1 MRLADGRQVPDL
13 HIDPELVAR
22 CRSLADQ
29 VTAQV
34 LEMVRRHTTV
44 SIERTVLRLFG
55 LHDAGPRGVPL
66 VNLAVDALHERKLLG
81 KGAAYWLGWALRH
94 GATDPLSIVDR
105 LTALPPN
112 PEPVPAAEE
121 RAMLEDVRRE
131 ARAAVAELGRR
142 VEERN
147 ALKQQLGVGP
157 RPHRYLI
164 VATGNIH
171 DDVEQAVAAAQA
183 GADVIAV
190 IRSTAQS
197 LLDYV
202 PHGAT
207 TEGYGGTYAT
217 QENFRIMRA
226 ALDEESRRLSR
237 YVHLTNYSS
246 GLCMPEIA
254 FSAAWERLDMLLND
268 AMYGILFRDINM
280 KRTLC
285 DQYFSRRICA
295 LADVIINTGEDNY
308 ITTADA
314 DEAAHTVIASQFV
327 NESFAHRAG
336 LPDRLI
342 GLGHSFEIDP
352 AREDTIA
359 REFAQALLVRTLFP
373 DAPIKYMPPTKHKQ
387 GDIFFSHAYDVM
399 ANVVSWTTGQG
410 IQLLG
415 MMTEAMHNPF
425 LMDRYVA
432 LKGSAYVYKAWKS
445 MGGEIQFRPGGM
457 VETRAKETLAK
468 ALELLEEVARD
479 GLMQAIGNARFG
491 DVSRR
496 EDGGKGLA
504 GVVER
509 GPDYFNPFLEL
520 MEAGG
525 AAGARAR

>member
-1 MRLADGRQVPDL
+1 MQLADGRIVPDL
-13 HIDPELVAR
+13 HLDAAAVER
-22 CRSLADQ
+22 CRALADQ

-34 LEMVRRHTTV
+34 MEFVRCHTTV

-55 LHDAGPRGVPL
+55 FSEAGPGGVPL
-66 VNLAVDALHERKLLG
+66 VNLAVDGLQARGLVGR
-81 KGAAYWLGWALRH
+81 GAAYWLGYVMRR
-94 GATDPLSIVDR
+94 GARDPVQVVERIRS
-105 LTALPPN
+105 LPAR
-112 PEPVPAAEE
+112 PEPLAREEEGQMLAEMRAEARGAAAEL
-121 RAMLEDVRRE
+121 R
-131 ARAAVAELGRR
+131 RR
-142 VEERN
+142 VAARN
-147 ALKQQLGVGP
+147 ALKRELGVGP
-157 RPHRYLI
+157 LPHKYLI
-164 VATGNIH
+164 VATGNIY
-171 DDVEQAVAAAQA
+171 DDVEQARAAAEG

-207 TEGYGGTYAT
+207 TEGFGGTYAT
-217 QENFRIMRA
+217 QQNFRIMRE
-226 ALDEESRRLSR
+226 ALDDESRRLRR

-246 GLCMPEIA
+246 GLCMSEIA
-254 FSAAWERLDMLLND
+254 FAAAWERLDMLLND

-295 LADVIINTGEDNY
+295 FADVVINTGEDNY

-336 LPDRLI
+336 LPERLI

-352 AREDTIA
+352 ARDDTIA
-359 REFAQALLVRTLFP
+359 REMAQALLVRTLFP
-373 DAPIKYMPPTKHKQ
+373 GAPIKYMPPTKHKQ

-399 ANVVSWTTGQG
+399 ADVVGRVTGQS

-432 LKGSAYVYKAWKS
+432 LKSADYVYRAWKS
-445 MGGEIQFRPGGM
+445 MGAEIGWRPGGM
-457 VETRAKETLAK
+457 VERRAGETLSK
-468 ALELLEEVARD
+468 ALALLEEVAAE
-479 GLMQAIGNARFG
+479 GLMQAIGKARFA
-491 DVSRR
+491 DVARS
-496 EDGGKGLA
+496 EDGGKGLE
-504 GVVER
+504 GVIER
-509 GPDYFNPFLEL
+509 EPGYFNPFLEIL
-520 MEAGG
+520 EG
-525 AAGARAR
+525 A

>member
-1 MRLADGRQVPDL
+1 MQLSDGRTVPDL
-13 HIDPELVAR
+13 PLDAAKAER
-22 CRSLADQ
+22 CRALADQ
-29 VTAQV
+29 ITAQV
-34 LEMVRRHTTV
+34 LDVVQRLTTV
-44 SIERTVLRLFG
+44 SIERTVLRLLG

-66 VNLAVDALHERKLLG
+66 VNLAVDALHDRRLLG
-81 KGAAYWLGWALRH
+81 RGAATWVGWALRH
-94 GATDPLSIVDR
+94 GATDPASVVERI
-105 LTALPPN
+105 TSLPAH
-112 PEPVPAAEE
+112 PEPIPPDEE
-121 RAMLEDVRRE
+121 RAIQADVRRE
-131 ARAAVAELGRR
+131 ARAAVNELRRR
-142 VEERN
+142 VASRN
-147 ALKQQLGVGP
+147 ALKSELGVGP
-157 RPHRYLI
+157 RPHKYLI
-164 VATGNIH
+164 VATGNIY
-171 DDVEQAVAAAQA
+171 DDVEQARAAAQS

-226 ALDEESRRLSR
+226 ALDEESRRLGR
-237 YVHLTNYSS
+237 YLHLTNYSS

-254 FSAAWERLDMLLND
+254 FVGAWERLDMLLND

-285 DQYFSRRICA
+285 DQHFSRRICA
-295 LADVIINTGEDNY
+295 LADVVINTGEDNY

-327 NESFAHRAG
+327 NESFARRAG

-352 AREDTIA
+352 ARDDTIA
-359 REFAQALLVRTLFP
+359 REIAQALLVRTLFP
-373 DAPIKYMPPTKHKQ
+373 ECPIKYMPPTKHKQ

-399 ANVVSWTTGQG
+399 ADVVSWITGQE

-432 LKGSAYVYKAWKS
+432 LKSADYVYRAWLS
-445 MGGEIQFRPGGM
+445 MGAELRLKPGGI
-457 VETRAKETLAK
+457 VERRADETLGK
-468 ALELLEEVARD
+468 ALALLEEVAGD
-479 GLMQAIGNARFG
+479 GLMKAIGKARFA
-491 DVSRR
+491 DVART
-496 EDGGKGLA
+496 EDGGKGLS

-509 GPDYFNPFLEL
+509 EKGYFNPFLEIL
-520 MEAGG
+520 EE
-525 AAGARAR
+525 R

>member
-1 MRLADGRQVPDL
+1 MRLSDGRTVPDL
-13 HIDPELVAR
+13 HLDREAVER
-22 CRSLADQ
+22 CRALADR
-29 VTAQV
+29 VTEQV
-34 LEMVRRHTTV
+34 LDVVRLHTTV
-44 SIERTVLRLFG
+44 SIERTVLRLLGF
-55 LHDAGPRGVPL
+55 HDAGPRGVPL
-66 VNLAVDALHERKLLG
+66 VNLMVDALHERRLAG
-81 KGAAYWLGWALRH
+81 RGAAWWMGYVMRH
-94 GATDPLSIVDR
+94 GAREPVQIAERIAALPRDPAPLSRQDE
-105 LTALPPN
+105 A
-112 PEPVPAAEE
+112 
-121 RAMLEDVRRE
+121 AMLADMRAE
-131 ARAAVAELGRR
+131 ARAAAGELRRR
-142 VEERN
+142 VEARN
-147 ALKQQLGVGP
+147 ALRDELGIGA
-157 RPHRYLI
+157 RPHKYLI

-171 DDVEQAVAAAQA
+171 DDVEQACAAAQA

-217 QENFRIMRA
+217 QENFRIMRE
-226 ALDEESRRLSR
+226 ALDDESRRLRR
-237 YVHLTNYSS
+237 YVQLTNYSS
-246 GLCMPEIA
+246 GLCMSEIA
-254 FSAAWERLDMLLND
+254 FAAAWERLDMLLND

-295 LADVIINTGEDNY
+295 FADVVINTGEDNY

-314 DEAAHTVIASQFV
+314 DQGAHTVVASQFI

-342 GLGHSFEIDP
+342 GFGHSFEIDP
-352 AREDTIA
+352 AREDTVA

-373 DAPIKYMPPTKHKQ
+373 EAPTKYMPPTKHKQ

-399 ANVVSWTTGQG
+399 ADVVGRVTGQS

-432 LKGSAYVYKAWKS
+432 LKSADYVYRAWKS
-445 MGGEIQFRPGGM
+445 MGGEIQWRPDGM
-457 VETRAKETLAK
+457 VERRARETLAE
-468 ALELLEEVARD
+468 ALNLLEEVARD
-479 GLMQAIGNARFG
+479 GLMKAIGNARFA
-491 DVSRR
+491 DISRA

-504 GVVER
+504 GVVEKEP
-509 GPDYFNPFLEL
+509 GYFNPFLEIL
-520 MEAGG
+520 EG
-525 AAGARAR
+525 A

>member
-1 MRLADGRQVPDL
+1 MQLSDGRMVPDL
-13 HIDPELVAR
+13 PLDPAKVER
-22 CRSLADQ
+22 CRALADEI
-29 VTAQV
+29 TAQV
-34 LEMVRRHTTV
+34 LSFVSRHTTV
-44 SIERTVLRLFG
+44 SIERTVLRLLG
-55 LHDAGPRGVPL
+55 LHGAGARGVPL
-66 VNLAVDALHERKLLG
+66 VNTAVDALHQRGLLG
-81 KGAAYWLGWALRH
+81 RGAAYWMGHVLRR
-94 GATDPLSIVDR
+94 GATDPAGVVERIASLPAR
-105 LTALPPN
+105 PPAL
-112 PEPVPAAEE
+112 EPDQE
-121 RAMLEDVRRE
+121 RALADEMRRKT
-131 ARAAVAELGRR
+131 RAAVDELEGR
-142 VEERN
+142 VAARN
-147 ALKQQLGVGP
+147 ALRADLGVGR
-157 RPHRYLI
+157 RPNKYVI

-171 DDVEQAVAAAQA
+171 EDVEQATAAAQS

-226 ALDEESRRLSR
+226 ALDDESRRLGR

-254 FSAAWERLDMLLND
+254 FIAAWERLDMLLND

-285 DQYFSRRICA
+285 DQHFSRRICA
-295 LADVIINTGEDNY
+295 LAGIVINTGEDNY

-314 DEAAHTVIASQFV
+314 DEGAHTVIASQFV
-327 NESFAHRAG
+327 NQSFAHRAG

-352 AREDTIA
+352 SREDTIA
-359 REFAQALLVRTLFP
+359 RETAQALLVRTLFP
-373 DAPIKYMPPTKHKQ
+373 DCPIKYMPPTKHKQ

-399 ANVVSWTTGQG
+399 ADVVSWITGQE

-432 LKGSAYVYKAWKS
+432 LKSAEYVYRAWAS
-445 MGGEIQFRPGGM
+445 MGAEIRLRPGGTI
-457 VETRAKETLAK
+457 ERRADETLGR
-468 ALELLEEVARD
+468 ALALLEEVARD
-479 GLMQAIGNARFG
+479 GLMKAIGKARFA
-491 DVSRR
+491 DVARS
-496 EDGGKGLA
+496 EDGGKGLS
-504 GVVER
+504 GVVAREAS
-509 GPDYFNPFLEL
+509 YFNPFLDI
-520 MEAGG
+520 MEA
-525 AAGARAR
+525 R